1 MFTILKSGSIS
12 GIDGNVIDVEVD
24 ISKGMPAFSIVG
36 LPDNA
41 VKESKERVRTAIINS
56 GHLFPQN
63 RITINLAPAGIR
75 KEGAGFD
82 LPIAMAIIASI
93 YSMETD
99 KIDGFMIVGELA
111 LNGEIR
117 PVTGVLSLAIT
128 AKESGLKGIIVP
140 AENGVEAAA
149 ITEINVVTVKNL
161 DDIFYLLKDGPT
173 EFFHSEQ
180 KSEEKKYIV
189 DFAEVRGHEQAK
201 RAIEIAAAGGHNI
214 LMVGS
219 PGSGKTMLAR
229 RIPTI
234 LPELEREESIET
246 TKIFSVSNLMPG
258 NGLINERPFRSPHSS
273 CSHIALVG
281 GGNPPKPGEVSLAHN
296 GVLFLDEL
304 PEFSRNALEVLRQPM
319 EDGDVSISRA
329 THTIRYPANFM
340 LVASMNPCPCGYLF
354 DKKKP
359 CVCSHQAVQRYQQK
373 ISGPLLDR
381 IDISIIVNSVSYD
394 DLRSRSTG
402 ETSMQ
407 IRERVVRARAIQRE
421 RFKDS
426 PFFTNSK
433 MQAAE
438 IDKFCRLDAAA
449 ELLLKNAMEKLG
461 ISTRGYSRILKVAR
475 TVADVDGKEQISAS
489 HIAEAIQYY
498 NRAMFNGTTENG
510 L

>member
-82 LPIAMAIIASI
+82 LSIAMAIIASI
-93 YSMETD
+93 YSIGTE

-111 LNGEIR
+111 LNGDIR
-117 PVTGVLSLAIT
+117 PVSGVLSLAIT

-140 AENGVEAAA
+140 AENGDEAAA
-149 ITEINVVTVKNL
+149 ISEINVVTVRNL
-161 DDIFYLLKDGPT
+161 DDVFYLLKDGPQ
-173 EFFHSEQ
+173 EFYRSEP
-180 KSEEKKYIV
+180 KTGEKKYIV

-246 TKIFSVSNLMPG
+246 TKIFSVSNLLPS

-329 THTIRYPANFM
+329 TSTIRYPANFM

-394 DLRSRSTG
+394 DLRSRGTG
-402 ETSMQ
+402 ETSGQ

-433 MQAAE
+433 MQASE
-438 IDKFCRLDAAA
+438 IDRFCQLDSAA

-475 TVADVDGKEQISAS
+475 TVADVDGKEQIAAS

-498 NRAMFNGTTENG
+498 NRSMFNEPGG
-510 L
+510 I